1 MDTGET
7 WSIADVGGQVPPDA
21 LQRATV
27 ARPHQPRDAALAQGV
42 GRVRVQHARAQQ
54 AARLPQRRVGRR
66 EGAGVD
72 PYPSPAAQACPNDSC
87 ECSQLSR
94 TAYLNSRVA
103 GSWITSAPSPN
114 VRSEGVRTCYQTPPL
129 RLIPRPS
136 SAAAAAAPLPSTP
149 LRCAA
154 RGADHSDE
162 FRRRFKMN
170 APSKH
175 GESA

>member
-1 MDTGET
+1 LERRVAGGLMDTGET

-42 GRVRVQHARAQQ
+42 GHVRVQHARAQQ

-87 ECSQLSR
+87 ECSQPVTNCIPQLSSFWQ
-94 TAYLNSRVA
+94 LDHLGPKPKSPLGGCVHLLPNPP
-103 GSWITSAPSPN
+103 SAPPSSPL
-114 VRSEGVRTCYQTPPL
+114 L
-129 RLIPRPS
+129 RRRLRRPS
-136 SAAAAAAPLPSTP
+136 S
-149 LRCAA
+149 
-154 RGADHSDE
+154 
-162 FRRRFKMN
+162 
-170 APSKH
+170 
-175 GESA
+175 